1 MVSLSMRHQGDS
13 WPVVWHDTGV
23 SADFLLS
30 LLEWLQSSFFSS
42 IFRKYQC
49 MSCSFFYSLLFSL
62 ASGPATIVSSLTFE
76 TPPLTGS
83 FLVPTH
89 CLDMGQTK
97 GLLVAS
103 FLSRLPQHHK
113 GSSFYWKNLKMLG
126 CVPQCSELSDF
137 H

>member
-1 MVSLSMRHQGDS
+1 MMSLSMRHRGDS

-62 ASGPATIVSSLTFE
+62 ASGPSTIVSSLTSE
-76 TPPLTGS
+76 TPPLQGAFWYQHIVLTWDK
-83 FLVPTH
+83 TRD
-89 CLDMGQTK
+89 CWW
-97 GLLVAS
+97 
-103 FLSRLPQHHK
+103 LP
-113 GSSFYWKNLKMLG
+113 SYLG
-126 CVPQCSELSDF
+126 CLSTVRGAAF
-137 H
+137 TGRTQKC